1 MKPTFFDLLTE
12 AAELRRRGDLAAAD
26 HLENLAA
33 LAMRAALAERAEA
46 RR

>member
-1 MKPTFFDLLTE
+1 MRKISALLSE

-26 HLENLAA
+26 YLENLAA
-33 LAMRAALAERAEA
+33 VVLRAALAERAEA